1 MTGARPSLQPPPAH
15 QPPALRITGASR
27 TFGATRAL
35 DDVSFDVRRGEIH
48 ALIGENGAGKSTLIK
63 IVSGVYR
70 ADAGRI
76 EVDGVQTG
84 FSSPAGAMAA
94 GIATIPQELRLVP
107 GLSVAE
113 NICLGHWPRK
123 WGGLAIDRAAM
134 RRDAAE
140 VLRQVGHPIAPDI
153 PVGRLDF
160 AERQLIVIAR
170 ALRLDPRVLILDE
183 PTAALERREAER
195 LFAVLDRLRAQ
206 GTAIVYVSHKLHEI
220 VRLADR
226 CTVLRDGRV
235 VDVLA
240 RGGLDVADL
249 VRKMTGRTL
258 EPVAAGVAATGAPV
272 LRSDLVTVRDGEVVG
287 LGGLLGWAGRAH
299 VFGLFGAEAPVP
311 VHLHEGPRRSF
322 AGPRAAKAAGLGLV
336 PGERIRGLVMQMSVR
351 DNIVLPNLPQGL
363 AALRVPRRYQD
374 ALVRAMITELDIRPA
389 DPDLP
394 VAGLSGGN
402 QQKVIL
408 ARWLARQT
416 GILLLDEP
424 THGIDMAAKAQI
436 HRALRAF
443 VAGGKAALVSSTD
456 SEELLQIC
464 DRIVALRDGEAV
476 GAVDRATGMSEE
488 RLRELIGG

>member
-1 MTGARPSLQPPPAH
+1 MTDAPA
-15 QPPALRITGASR
+15 ALRVEKAEK

-35 DDVSFDVRRGEIH
+35 DAVSFDVNRGEIH

-70 ADAGRI
+70 ADAGRVLI
-76 EVDGVQTG
+76 DGAPVDIG
-84 FSSPAGAMAA
+84 SPGEAMAA

-134 RRDAAE
+134 RRSAAE
-140 VLRQVGHPIAPDI
+140 VLRLVGHDI
-153 PVGRLDF
+153 PPHVPVGRLDF

-170 ALRLDPRVLILDE
+170 ALRLEPRVLILDE

-195 LFAVLDRLRAQ
+195 LFEVLDRLRAQ

-235 VDVLA
+235 VDVIA
-240 RGGLDVADL
+240 RGSLDVADL

-258 EPVAAGVAATGAPV
+258 QQIDRAPGERGAVALA
-272 LRSDLVTVRDGEVVG
+272 SDLATVHRREVVG
-287 LGGLLGWAGRAH
+287 LGGLLGSGGRAH
-299 VFGLFGAEAPVP
+299 VYGLFGAEAPVP
-311 VHLHEGPRRSF
+311 ARIDGGERQGL
-322 AGPRAAKAAGLGLV
+322 AGPRAAMGAGLGLV
-336 PGERIRGLVMQMSVR
+336 PGERIRGLVMHMSVR
-351 DNIVLPNLPQGL
+351 DNIVLPNLPKG
-363 AALRVPRRYQD
+363 AGALWVSRRYHD
-374 ALVRAMITELDIRPA
+374 ALVREMVAALDIRPA
-389 DPDLP
+389 NPDLP
-394 VAGLSGGN
+394 VSALSGGN

-408 ARWLARQT
+408 ARWLARET

-424 THGIDMAAKAQI
+424 THGIDMAAKATI
-436 HRALRAF
+436 HRALRDF

-456 SEELLQIC
+456 SDELLQIC

-476 GAVDRATGMSEE
+476 GEVDRETGLDEE
-488 RLRELIGG
+488 KLRELIGG